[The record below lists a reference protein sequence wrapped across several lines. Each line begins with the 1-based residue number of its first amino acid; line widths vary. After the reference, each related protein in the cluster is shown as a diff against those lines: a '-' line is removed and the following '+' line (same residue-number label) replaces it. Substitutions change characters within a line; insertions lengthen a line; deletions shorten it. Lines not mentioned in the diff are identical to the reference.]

1 MAIDESQPS
10 TPVREVASEGLSS
23 VSPSVVSSPASSSM
37 SLDISSFLQQ
47 FRQARSDNPE
57 DIASQMIKK
66 RKERDE
72 AKIKAK
78 AVAKDL
84 KKLRSQKA
92 RALKKTK
99 LASAEEL
106 LEALA
111 DKAAAAE
118 KKKAA
123 PSVASARAPRA

>member
-1 MAIDESQPS
+1 MATDESQPS

-37 SLDISSFLQQ
+37 SPDISAFLQP
-47 FRQARSDNPE
+47 FRQARPDNLE

-84 KKLRSQKA
+84 KKMRSLKA
-92 RALKKTK
+92 RTLKKTK

-111 DKAAAAE
+111 DRAAAAE
-118 KKKAA
+118 KKQAA
-123 PSVASARAPRA
+123 QNVASVSDPPS